1 MPEQPSEGLG
11 HVFEALRN
19 GETGAE
25 QQLFDLV
32 YDELRRIAHGR
43 RIRARAGQTY
53 QTTALV
59 NEAYLRL
66 AGKNRRKDW
75 NDRKH
80 FLRAAA
86 LAMRHILVDRARKAA
101 AERHGGGKVRVTMD
115 ERIPAD
121 EAPVDLVALDDAL
134 ERLAVRSPRLAEVVH
149 YRFFLGMTVP
159 ETAEA
164 LEISP
169 RTVDSDWHL
178 AKTWLRRE
186 MTLGFSVDD
195 DESDGS

>member
-1 MPEQPSEGLG
+1 MAEQPTEGL
-11 HVFEALRN
+11 VPLFEALRN
-19 GETGAE
+19 GEEGAE
-25 QQLFDLV
+25 QRLFDLV

-66 AGKNRRKDW
+66 AGKDRRKSW

-86 LAMRHILVDRARKAA
+86 LAMRHILVDRARRAA

-115 ERIPAD
+115 DRIAAE

-134 ERLAVRSPRLAEVVH
+134 ERLAERSRRLAEVVH
-149 YRFFLGMTVP
+149 YRFFLGMTVG

-164 LEISP
+164 LDVSP

-186 MTLGFSVDD
+186 MTRGFPVDGGGP
-195 DESDGS
+195 DGS